1 LAGRSGRPRSSG
13 ESDGVGTAIGREGC
27 DSAALVRERRPRD
40 DWPMSEHLPQV
51 YVAFRESFPQIAQQ
65 LDALAVATE
74 SAGPLDER
82 ALRLVKL
89 ALAVAK
95 ESPGAVRSNVRKA
108 LEAGD
113 SADEIRHVVL
123 LAITTCGFPTAIAS
137 MQWVDDVLG
146 SRP

>member
-1 LAGRSGRPRSSG
+1 
-13 ESDGVGTAIGREGC
+13 
-27 DSAALVRERRPRD
+27 
-40 DWPMSEHLPQV
+40 MSEHLPQV
-51 YVAFRESFPQIAQQ
+51 YVAFRENYPEVSQR
-65 LDALAVATE
+65 LDALAVAAE

-82 ALRLVKL
+82 ARRLVKL

-123 LAITTCGFPTAIAS
+123 LAITTCGFPTAAAS
-137 MQWVDDVLG
+137 MQWVDDVLVKDA
-146 SRP
+146 

>member
-1 LAGRSGRPRSSG
+1 M
-13 ESDGVGTAIGREGC
+13 SDY
-27 DSAALVRERRPRD
+27 
-40 DWPMSEHLPQV
+40 LPQV
-51 YVAFRESFPQIAQQ
+51 YVAFRERYPEIAAQ

-82 ALRLVKL
+82 SQRLVKL

-113 SADEIRHVVL
+113 SPDEIRQVVL
-123 LAITTCGFPTAIAS
+123 LAITTCGFPTAIAG
-137 MQWVDDVLG
+137 MKWVDDVLG
-146 SRP
+146 ADDPER

>member
-1 LAGRSGRPRSSG
+1 
-13 ESDGVGTAIGREGC
+13 
-27 DSAALVRERRPRD
+27 
-40 DWPMSEHLPQV
+40 MSEHLPQV

>member
-1 LAGRSGRPRSSG
+1 
-13 ESDGVGTAIGREGC
+13 
-27 DSAALVRERRPRD
+27 
-40 DWPMSEHLPQV
+40 MSEHLPQV

-74 SAGPLDER
+74 AAGPLDER
-82 ALRLVKL
+82 AQRLVKL

-123 LAITTCGFPTAIAS
+123 LAITTCGFPTAAAS

-146 SRP
+146 SHA

>member
-1 LAGRSGRPRSSG
+1 
-13 ESDGVGTAIGREGC
+13 
-27 DSAALVRERRPRD
+27 
-40 DWPMSEHLPQV
+40 MSEHLPQV
-51 YVAFRESFPQIAQQ
+51 YVAFRKGFPEIAQR
-65 LDALAVATE
+65 LDALAIATE

-82 ALRLVKL
+82 AQRLVKL

-123 LAITTCGFPTAIAS
+123 LAITTCGFPTAVAS

-146 SRP
+146 SDE

>member
-1 LAGRSGRPRSSG
+1 
-13 ESDGVGTAIGREGC
+13 
-27 DSAALVRERRPRD
+27 
-40 DWPMSEHLPQV
+40 MSEHLPQV
-51 YVAFRESFPQIAQQ
+51 YVAFRERFPQIAQQ

-82 ALRLVKL
+82 TQRLVKL

-113 SADEIRHVVL
+113 SADEIRQVVL
-123 LAITTCGFPTAIAS
+123 LSITTCGFPTSVAS
-137 MQWVDDVLG
+137 MQWVDEVLG
-146 SRP
+146 SGTSGE

>member
-1 LAGRSGRPRSSG
+1 M
-13 ESDGVGTAIGREGC
+13 SDY
-27 DSAALVRERRPRD
+27 
-40 DWPMSEHLPQV
+40 LPDV
-51 YVAFRESFPQIAQQ
+51 YVRFRGLYPGV
-65 LDALAVATE
+65 ALALDGLGAATE
-74 SAGPLDER
+74 SAGPLDGR
-82 ALRLVKL
+82 TQRLVKL

-123 LAITTCGFPTAIAS
+123 LAITTCGFPTAVAS

-146 SRP
+146 SDE

>member
-1 LAGRSGRPRSSG
+1 VKASRATMG
-13 ESDGVGTAIGREGC
+13 
-27 DSAALVRERRPRD
+27 
-40 DWPMSEHLPQV
+40 PMSEHLPQA
-51 YVAFRESFPQIAQQ
+51 YVSFRESFPQIAQR

-82 ALRLVKL
+82 AQRLVKL

-113 SADEIRHVVL
+113 TADEIRHVVL

-137 MQWVDDVLG
+137 MQWVNDVLG
-146 SRP
+146 GDA

>member
-1 LAGRSGRPRSSG
+1 
-13 ESDGVGTAIGREGC
+13 
-27 DSAALVRERRPRD
+27 
-40 DWPMSEHLPQV
+40 MSEHLPQV
-51 YVAFRESFPQIAQQ
+51 YVSFRESFPDIAQQ
-65 LDALAVATE
+65 LDDLAIAAE

-82 ALRLVKL
+82 AQRLVKL

-108 LEAGD
+108 LQAGD

-123 LAITTCGFPTAIAS
+123 LAITTCGFPTAAAS

-146 SRP
+146 NHA

>member
-1 LAGRSGRPRSSG
+1 MSHAATRASAPCD
-13 ESDGVGTAIGREGC
+13 DGAVTQ
-27 DSAALVRERRPRD
+27 
-40 DWPMSEHLPQV
+40 HLPQV
-51 YVAFRESFPQIAQQ
+51 YVSFRENFPEIAQQ
-65 LDALAVATE
+65 LDALAVAAE

-82 ALRLVKL
+82 TQRLVKL

-123 LAITTCGFPTAIAS
+123 LAITTCGFPTTAAS
-137 MQWVDDVLG
+137 MQWVNDVLEG
-146 SRP
+146 DA